1 MTAEQRLRIDPEKVE
16 WREVEGEVVALD
28 VGRSEYIAVNAS
40 GAILWSALVEG
51 STRDELVQA
60 LVAEFE
66 VDEERAAAD
75 VDAFLESLSERGIL
89 AR

>member
-1 MTAEQRLRIDPEKVE
+1 MTAEERLRIDPEAVE

-28 VGRSEYIAVNAS
+28 VARSEYIAVNAS
-40 GAILWSALVEG
+40 GVVLWRALEKG
-51 STRDELVQA
+51 ATRAELVGA
-60 LVAEFE
+60 LAAEFDL
-66 VDEERAAAD
+66 DEDRAGAD